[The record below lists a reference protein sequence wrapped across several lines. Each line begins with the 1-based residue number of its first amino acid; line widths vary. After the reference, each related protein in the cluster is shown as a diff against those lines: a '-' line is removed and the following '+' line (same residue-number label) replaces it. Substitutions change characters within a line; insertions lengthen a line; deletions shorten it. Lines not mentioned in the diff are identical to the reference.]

1 MNQGN
6 EIGFGM
12 KNSFLTPVMTH
23 LRNNLIGG
31 LTIAAIF
38 LGVGLSTTSLSA
50 QDTFLSEDDLF
61 EEELEEVHTVPDPL
75 IGLNRTLFKFND
87 FFYMK
92 VLGPVAHVYHDVT
105 PDPVENGFSNFFDN
119 VKFPVRLA
127 GNLLQLKVEESFQE
141 TGKFVVN
148 STIGLGGFH
157 KASDQFEG
165 LNPPVEDIGQ
175 ALGAWGIGEGFY
187 IVLPFLGPTN
197 ARDFVGRYG
206 DRWAHPVSEPW
217 TLLDDSTDR
226 TIFGVVDFVSDSPR
240 LMSTYMYFT
249 ESAIDPYEAMKDGFS
264 QYRLNQISE

>member
-1 MNQGN
+1 M
-6 EIGFGM
+6 IGDFNVASVVTPRKKLQDSGVHTL
-12 KNSFLTPVMTH
+12 SSVATLFCLSLFLAKP
-23 LRNNLIGG
+23 
-31 LTIAAIF
+31 
-38 LGVGLSTTSLSA
+38 LSA
-50 QDTFLSEDDLF
+50 QDSFLSDEDLF
-61 EEELEEVHTVPDPL
+61 EEEYEEVHTVPDPL
-75 IGLNRTLFKFND
+75 IGLNRTLFEFND

-92 VLGPVAHVYHDVT
+92 LLGPVAQFYHDVT
-105 PDPVENGFSNFFDN
+105 PDPVENGLSNFFDN

-141 TGKFVVN
+141 TGKFLVN
-148 STIGLGGFH
+148 STIGLAGFH

-175 ALGAWGIGEGFY
+175 ALGAWGVGEGFY

-197 ARDFVGRYG
+197 ARDFVGRYC

-240 LMSTYMYFT
+240 LIYTYMHFT
-249 ESAIDPYEAMKDGFS
+249 ESAIDPYEAMKDGLS
-264 QYRLNQISE
+264 QYRMSQISE